1 MEDSPQ
7 GVEAQRLPVN
17 QRCSNGGASGS
28 ASVRDCGEVG
38 MAGRRRRRRQWT
50 LALVSVAA
58 LLERAD
64 EALLPSVYREVGG
77 ALGASPTALG
87 SLTLCRAL
95 VQALCYPLATF
106 AAARYDR
113 ARVVAAGAFLWAAA
127 TLLVG
132 ASGSILQ
139 MALARGFNGVGLA
152 IAVPAIYSLVADY
165 SDDATRGS
173 AFGWLMMAQTLGYIV
188 GTCFGL
194 LLAPTSL
201 LGISGW
207 RLAFCAVALVSVA
220 VGALV
225 WLFASD
231 PRPGVA
237 AKAATT
243 PRAAAVADFFREAKD
258 VARVPTFLVL
268 VAQDVIGSFP
278 WSAFNFFSMWQELI
292 GFTHLQTSV
301 VTAAASLA
309 NVFGGLFAGYAGDA
323 LARRFP
329 STGRIALGQVCAAAT
344 VPLAAA
350 LLLAFPKDPSVWGGY
365 AALAFGFAFTIS
377 WSPVSTTNPILAEIV
392 PEKARTTV
400 YALDRCIGS
409 VLGSFGSPLAGILA
423 ERVFGYQPDAKPG
436 ASAEADRKNAAALGW
451 AMFWEI
457 AAPVTICCLAYTAL
471 YWTYAADRQRAQMAA
486 LQAASAE
493 EQDGDCELAD
503 ATAADCS
510 DQPLLPLP
518 GTEQGRK
525 F

>member
-1 MEDSPQ
+1 
-7 GVEAQRLPVN
+7 
-17 QRCSNGGASGS
+17 
-28 ASVRDCGEVG
+28 
-38 MAGRRRRRRQWT
+38 MAERRRRQWT
-50 LALVSVAA
+50 LALVTVAA

-64 EALLPSVYREVGG
+64 EALLPSVFREVGA

-139 MALARGFNGVGLA
+139 MAMARGFNGVGLA

-165 SDDATRGS
+165 SDDATRGA

-207 RLAFCAVALVSVA
+207 RLAFYAVALVSIA

-231 PRPGVA
+231 PRPGVTT
-237 AKAATT
+237 KAATT
-243 PRAAAVADFFREAKD
+243 TRAATVADFAREAKE
-258 VARVPTFLVL
+258 VARVPTFLLL
-268 VAQDVIGSFP
+268 VAQDVFGAVP
-278 WSAFNFFSMWQELI
+278 WSAFNFFSMWIELI
-292 GFTHLQTSV
+292 GFTHLQTSMV
-301 VTAAASLA
+301 SATASLA
-309 NVFGGLFAGYAGDA
+309 NVLGGLFAGYAGDA

-329 STGRIALGQVCAAAT
+329 STGRIALGQVCTAAT
-344 VPLAAA
+344 VPLAGA
-350 LLLAFPKDPSVWGGY
+350 LLLAFPKDPSVWVGY
-365 AALAFGFAFTIS
+365 TAVAFAFAFTIS
-377 WSPVSTTNPILAEIV
+377 WYPVSTTNPILAEIV

-400 YALDRCIGS
+400 YALARCFAS
-409 VLGSFGSPLAGILA
+409 VFGAFGSPLAGILA
-423 ERVFGYQPDAKPG
+423 ERVFGYQRGTTPG
-436 ASAEADRKNAAALGW
+436 ASAEADRKNADALSK
-451 AMFWEI
+451 AIFSEI
-457 AAPVTICCLAYTAL
+457 AVPITICCLMYIAL
-471 YWTYAADRQRAQMAA
+471 YRTYPADRQRAQMAA

-493 EQDGDCELAD
+493 EQDRDCEVAH
-503 ATAADCS
+503 ATAADSS
-510 DQPLLPLP
+510 DQPLLA
-518 GTEQGRK
+518 GTDEDSSK

>member
-17 QRCSNGGASGS
+17 QRCSNGGASAS
-28 ASVRDCGEVG
+28 ASVRECGEAG
-38 MAGRRRRRRQWT
+38 MAARRRRRWWT

-64 EALLPSVYREVGG
+64 EALLPSVYREVGA
-77 ALGASPTALG
+77 ALGASPTTLG
-87 SLTLCRAL
+87 YLTLCRAL

-127 TLLVG
+127 TVLVG
-132 ASGSILQ
+132 ASSSILQ
-139 MALARGFNGVGLA
+139 MALARGFNGIGLA

-207 RLAFCAVALVSVA
+207 RLAFGAVALVSVV

-231 PRPGVA
+231 PRPAVA
-237 AKAATT
+237 AKAARTT
-243 PRAAAVADFFREAKD
+243 PAAAVADFFREAKD

-268 VAQDVIGSFP
+268 VTQDVIGSLP

-292 GFTHLQTSV
+292 GFTHLQTSA

-350 LLLAFPKDPSVWGGY
+350 LLLAFPKDPKVWGGY

-436 ASAEADRKNAAALGW
+436 ASAEADRKNAAALGK